1 MTRLNTDGTPIY
13 KALWA
18 YQENHQ
24 SLSEKLKEVSGSPA
38 KFFEELDRLS
48 VNEIKYMMAKELYDN
63 KLKEIVNNK

>member
-38 KFFEELDRLS
+38 KFFEELDKKS
-48 VNEIKYMMAKELYDN
+48 VEE
-63 KLKEIVNNK
+63 LKEIVK

>member
-24 SLSEKLKEVSGSPA
+24 SLYEKLKEVSGSPA
-38 KFFEELDRLS
+38 KFFEELDKKG
-48 VNEIKYMMAKELYDN
+48 VEE
-63 KLKEIVNNK
+63 LKEIVK